1 MKPNHRT
8 RLSILWLAGSLALAV
23 TAGAQQNQSTVST
36 QGNTAYSVSRATVL
50 SGTVVSYSVHSGTP
64 PIGAHLLL
72 QTSSGVVD
80 IHVGNGKLLN
90 ANHLTL
96 AAGDSV
102 RITGE
107 NVPFVD
113 GTFFAARIVQ
123 KGTQSVAIRNTKG
136 FLLQHGNSTPAQA
149 ASLRGVR

>member
-1 MKPNHRT
+1 MKSINRITRT
-8 RLSILWLAGSLALAV
+8 TLWLASALFIASAA
-23 TAGAQQNQSTVST
+23 TAQQNPQLLQPSS
-36 QGNTAYSVSRATVL
+36 NAYNVARETVL
-50 SGTVVSYSVHSGTP
+50 TGTVVSYSVHSGTP
-64 PIGAHLLL
+64 PIGAHLML

-90 ANHLTL
+90 ANRMTL

-107 NVPFVD
+107 NVPFAD